1 MASKTNRNFKS
12 LGNKRQFTKIMLSRR
27 KEDLNI
33 HEENL
38 QKYKNKKW
46 KVNFV
51 DDFWAPPKIIK

>member
-1 MASKTNRNFKS
+1 
-12 LGNKRQFTKIMLSRR
+12 MLSRR